1 MKSIN
6 LGVRFL
12 LELCM
17 LAALAYWGFTLSAG
31 WPVRILAGLGAPLAM
46 IAVWG
51 SLVAP
56 KARRRLPDPWRVLV
70 EVLVFGLAVLALAAA
85 GQGALAVAFALVV
98 AVNSALLFVWE
109 QRAA

>member
-17 LAALAYWGFTLSAG
+17 LAALAYWGFTLPAG
-31 WPVRILAGLGAPLAM
+31 WPLRLLAGLGGPLAM
-46 IAVWG
+46 IVVWG
-51 SLVAP
+51 GVVAP
-56 KARRRLPDPWRVLV
+56 KARRRLADPWRLLV
-70 EVLVFGLAVLALAAA
+70 EVLVFALAALALAAA
-85 GQGALAVAFALVV
+85 GRGALAVAFALVV
-98 AVNSALLFVWE
+98 AVNIALLFVWK